1 MSPLT
6 LVAAAADADLCG
18 MTRKHRTGDLH
29 TASSLRHPDNLWNA
43 LAAALRDA
51 DDDPTESRR
60 RLAALRLHQPTTC
73 C

>member
-1 MSPLT
+1 
-6 LVAAAADADLCG
+6 